1 MTEENDFSN
10 NSNNKK
16 EKNVIDSP
24 IKQSNKES
32 VKNYR
37 PKSKSFF
44 ANKWFKSDKIQEIS
58 DKYELKQI
66 SSLTELKQETIP

>member
-44 ANKWFKSDKIQEIS
+44 ANK
-58 DKYELKQI
+58 
-66 SSLTELKQETIP
+66 

>member
-44 ANKWFKSDKIQEIS
+44 ANKLFKSDKIQEIS

>member
-1 MTEENDFSN
+1 MTEGNAFLN

-32 VKNYR
+32 ARKQR

-44 ANKWFKSDKIQEIS
+44 ANK
-58 DKYELKQI
+58 
-66 SSLTELKQETIP
+66 

>member
-1 MTEENDFSN
+1 MIEGNDFSN

-16 EKNVIDSP
+16 EKNIIDSP

-32 VKNYR
+32 ARKQR

-44 ANKWFKSDKIQEIS
+44 ANK
-58 DKYELKQI
+58 
-66 SSLTELKQETIP
+66 